1 MRFVVLVA
9 AVVGLG
15 VSEASAQDPFAG
27 VTNEPRPSEFL
38 HWDAESF
45 AGFKSELEDQLREGP
60 GMLGTPFYALD
71 ALPRADH
78 RWHDVQIIHRA
89 GYTQPEIHET
99 KWDIYVVLDGSGTAL
114 LGGERVNWVEGLPRE
129 EREKQRPELSG
140 AQEFQ
145 ITKGDMLHVPARSW
159 HQVKVAEGESIT
171 YALINVFEE

>member
-1 MRFVVLVA
+1 MRFVSLVA
-9 AVVGLG
+9 VVVGLG
-15 VSEASAQDPFAG
+15 VANAFAQDPFAD
-27 VTNEPRPSEFL
+27 VTNEPRPSEFI

-60 GMLGTPFYALD
+60 WILGTPFAVLN

-78 RWHDVQIIHRA
+78 RRHDVQIIHRA

-129 EREKQRPELSG
+129 EQRPELSG

-145 ITKGDMLHVPARSW
+145 ITTGDVLHVPARSW
-159 HQVKVAEGESIT
+159 HQVKVVEGESIT

>member
-1 MRFVVLVA
+1 MRFVSLVA
-9 AVVGLG
+9 VVVGLG
-15 VSEASAQDPFAG
+15 VANASAQDPFAD
-27 VTNEPRPSEFL
+27 VTNEPRPSEFM

-60 GMLGTPFYALD
+60 GILGTPFAVSS

-78 RWHDVQIIHRA
+78 RRHDVQIIHRA

-99 KWDIYVVLDGSGTAL
+99 KWDIYVVLDGSGTVL

-129 EREKQRPELSG
+129 EQRPELSG

-145 ITKGDMLHVPARSW
+145 ITKGDILHVPARSW
-159 HQVKVAEGESIT
+159 HQVQVADGESIT